1 MGAIGDETNLDI
13 NLKWLL
19 QIVAIVGFAVW
30 GYFTLTSQITQLE
43 IEVLRMQ
50 DNVTMNSSFR
60 IKWPL
65 GELGSLPADAAQF
78 MRLKHLEDDVDQLNS
93 YVDGLRFQPQPRRGN
108 E

>member
-1 MGAIGDETNLDI
+1 MGAIGDDTNLDI

-43 IEVLRMQ
+43 IEVMRMR
-50 DNVTMNSSFR
+50 DNVNMNSTFR

-65 GELGSLPADAAQF
+65 GELGALPDDAEQN
-78 MRLKHLEDDVDQLNS
+78 MRLQHIEGDVEQLNR
-93 YVDGLRFQPQPRRGN
+93 YVDGLRFQPRTEAR
-108 E
+108 

>member
-1 MGAIGDETNLDI
+1 MGGIGDETSLDI

-43 IEVLRMQ
+43 IETLRMQ
-50 DNVTMNSSFR
+50 NNVKMNSTFR

-65 GELGSLPADAAQF
+65 GELGALPDDLEQN
-78 MRLKHLEDDVDQLNS
+78 MRLQHIEDDVDQLNS

>member
-1 MGAIGDETNLDI
+1 MGAIGDDTNLDI

-43 IEVLRMQ
+43 IEVMRMR
-50 DNVTMNSSFR
+50 DNVNMNSTFR

-65 GELGSLPADAAQF
+65 GELGALPDDAEQN

-93 YVDGLRFQPQPRRGN
+93 YVDGLRFQPRTEAR
-108 E
+108 

>member
-1 MGAIGDETNLDI
+1 MIDDSTKLDI

-19 QIVAIVGFAVW
+19 QIVAFVGFAVW

-43 IEVLRMQ
+43 IEVMRMR
-50 DNVTMNSSFR
+50 DNVNMNSTFR

-65 GELGSLPADAAQF
+65 GELGALPDDAEQN
-78 MRLKHLEDDVDQLNS
+78 MRLHHIEGDVEQLNR

>member
-1 MGAIGDETNLDI
+1 MGASGDDTTLDI
-13 NLKWLL
+13 HLKWLL

-30 GYFTLTSQITQLE
+30 GYFTLTSQSTQLE
-43 IEVLRMQ
+43 IEVMRMQ

-65 GELGSLPADAAQF
+65 GELGALPDDAEQN

-93 YVDGLRFQPQPRRGN
+93 YVDGLRFQPQPRRGK